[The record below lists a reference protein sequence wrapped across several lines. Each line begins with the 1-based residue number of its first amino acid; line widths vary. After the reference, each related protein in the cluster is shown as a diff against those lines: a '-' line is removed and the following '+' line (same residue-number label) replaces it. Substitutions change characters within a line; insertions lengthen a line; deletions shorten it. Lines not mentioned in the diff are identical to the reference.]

1 MIVLDANLLLY
12 AYDDRSPRHFEASE
26 WLEQVFRG
34 PELIGLPWQV
44 LWAFLRLSTSSRVFT
59 NSLSM
64 EAAIDVVE
72 QWMSQRY
79 ARLLAPGERHW
90 GLLRQMLIGGAMLA
104 IVSVFVACGGS
115 SSPKTPGGTSS
126 VTVTATSGSI
136 THTTTV
142 TLIVQ

>member
-79 ARLLAPGERHW
+79 ARLLAPGDRHW
-90 GLLRQMLIGGAMLA
+90 GLLRQMLIGGNVRGPLTTDAELA
-104 IVSVFVACGGS
+104 ALTIEHGGVLY
-115 SSPKTPGGTSS
+115 TADRHFARFPGLRW
-126 VTVTATSGSI
+126 VNPLV
-136 THTTTV
+136 
-142 TLIVQ
+142 